1 MVCSGCYNPQKQVK
15 LRSPSLKNMTKG
27 QAQETLS
34 VIKFKPLSEVQKH
47 IKSDTCY
54 LHFSTI
60 EGAAYFFNSYN
71 EKGINLNNLQFTV
84 NPMQFPNGTVVRYP
98 TTAPT
103 PTHKTT
109 HTPTQT
115 PTQTSTQNQVAAA
128 ATTST
133 SDEWKLSTKRAIEDL
148 DQEIKRISSSIWREL

>member
-1 MVCSGCYNPQKQVK
+1 MN
-15 LRSPSLKNMTKG
+15 
-27 QAQETLS
+27 
-34 VIKFKPLSEVQKH
+34 EVQKH
-47 IKSDTCY
+47 VKSDTCY

-103 PTHKTT
+103 PTHTTTHPPT

-115 PTQTSTQNQVAAA
+115 PTTSTNN
-128 ATTST
+128 
-133 SDEWKLSTKRAIEDL
+133 EWKLSTKRAIEDL
-148 DQEIKRISSSIWREL
+148 DQEIERLKRARNLLQNALDNE